1 MTYTCLRNGR
11 TYKRI
16 RIGNGGA
23 KAWRGV
29 PWFLRSEVCWNC
41 EMSDCV
47 RNHKKHNVEA
57 MA

>member
-1 MTYTCLRNGR
+1 MTYTCYRNGR

-41 EMSDCV
+41 QTSDCL
-47 RNHKKHNVEA
+47 RPPHPVEVKE
-57 MA
+57 